1 MKEDRWLR
9 AGVGVLA
16 ALAILAALYFASAIF
31 APITYA
37 LFIIAVAWPM
47 QSRLQTRLPK
57 LLALAVVV
65 LVIVV
70 AFVIFGSL
78 IVWALSRVGR
88 SLINDTARFQLLY
101 GQMTE
106 WLNTHGIGIATL
118 WTEYFDV
125 RWLVRA
131 VQEIAGRLNTTI
143 GFCLVVLI
151 YVILGLLE
159 VDDAGRR
166 IQVLENRE
174 AARVLFEGSAA
185 SAAKFRRFLVI
196 RTQMSAITGMVVWAL
211 ASVAGLQLAVEWG
224 VIAFALNYIPFIGP
238 FIATVMP
245 TLFALAQFASWQAA
259 VAMFCCLNVIQ
270 FVIGSY
276 IEPRVAGSA
285 LAISPFLVLFAVFF
299 WTFLWGLSG
308 AIIGVPITIAVL
320 TFCAQH
326 RSSRWLSDLFGK
338 VPTVKHSR

>member
-37 LFIIAVAWPM
+37 LFIIAIAWPM

-88 SLINDTARFQLLY
+88 SLVNDTARFQLLY
-101 GQMTE
+101 GQMAE

-143 GFCLVVLI
+143 GFCLVVLV

>member
-37 LFIIAVAWPM
+37 LFIVAIAWPM

-57 LLALAVVV
+57 PLALAVVV

-88 SLINDTARFQLLY
+88 SLVNDTARFQLLY
-101 GQMTE
+101 GQMAE

-143 GFCLVVLI
+143 GFCLVVLV

-174 AARVLFEGSAA
+174 AARVLLEGSAA